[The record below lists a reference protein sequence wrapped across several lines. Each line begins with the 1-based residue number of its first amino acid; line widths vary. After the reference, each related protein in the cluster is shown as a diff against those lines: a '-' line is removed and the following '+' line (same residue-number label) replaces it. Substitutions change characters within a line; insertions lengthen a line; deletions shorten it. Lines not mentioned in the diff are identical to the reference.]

1 MIIKVCG
8 VRDPDNIR
16 QIDELG
22 CVDWMGFIFF
32 PPSSRNV
39 EHVPNYL
46 PQHCKRVGVFVN
58 ATPED
63 IQHRQEEFG
72 FDLIQLHGDETP
84 DECQALR
91 SLLKEGTKL
100 IKMIQVESAQE
111 LEKTKQYEGK
121 VDYFLFETKC
131 KGYGGSGKQFD
142 WDILQHYKGPTP
154 FLLTGGIGPQDA
166 EKVQAFFK
174 SQTSKLNLQLGEAK
188 PQTPQCIGIDLNS
201 KFEIAPALKD
211 SKQIK
216 EFVQI
221 VQSNNK

>member
-1 MIIKVCG
+1 M
-8 VRDPDNIR
+8 RDPDNIR

-22 CVDWMGFIFF
+22 CVDWMGFIFC

-39 EHVPNYL
+39 EHAPDDL

-63 IQHRQEEFG
+63 IQRRQEEFG

-84 DECQALR
+84 DECLALR

-100 IKMIQVESAQE
+100 IKMIQVESVQE

-142 WDILQHYKGPTP
+142 WDILQHYKGQTP
-154 FLLTGGIGPQDA
+154 FLLTGGIGPDDA
-166 EKVQAFFK
+166 ERIKALN
-174 SQTSKLNLQLGEAK
+174 SQLSTLN
-188 PQTPQCIGIDLNS
+188 CIGIDLNS

-216 EFVQI
+216 EFIKQI
-221 VQSNNK
+221 QTT

>member
-1 MIIKVCG
+1 M
-8 VRDPDNIR
+8 RDPDNIR

-39 EHVPNYL
+39 EHAPDYL

-63 IQHRQEEFG
+63 IQRRQEEFG

-84 DECQALR
+84 DECLALR

-100 IKMIQVESAQE
+100 IKMIQVESVQE

-142 WDILQHYKGPTP
+142 WDILQHYKGQTP
-154 FLLTGGIGPQDA
+154 FLLTGGIGPDDA
-166 EKVQAFFK
+166 ERIKALN
-174 SQTSKLNLQLGEAK
+174 SQLSTLN
-188 PQTPQCIGIDLNS
+188 CIGIDLNS

-221 VQSNNK
+221 VQSNHK